1 MLSALLL
8 LCAVTGCVTTLP
20 VRPESVSSDGAIVVG
35 RAVTV
40 LLGPT
45 TRWFIPELR
54 FFEVVNT
61 VTNARIRV
69 DVNSDDA
76 WFVLPLPAGQYELSR
91 IQISEG
97 AFMGVAGLNPQ
108 FQVSEDGVTYVGTW
122 RFGVESPQYD
132 RSVLLSA
139 VTERD
144 PSIRDALAPYPVLVD
159 RPIVTHLLTPP
170 TIETRLYEV
179 PPYPRVWFFR
189 RHHTS

>member
-108 FQVSEDGVTYVGTW
+108 FQVSEGGVTYVGTW

>member
-1 MLSALLL
+1 MLTALLL
-8 LCAVTGCVTTLP
+8 IYAITGCVTAMP

-45 TRWFIPELR
+45 TRMFTPELR
-54 FFEVVNT
+54 FFEVINT

-97 AFMGVAGLNPQ
+97 AFMGMAGLNPK
-108 FQVSEDGVTYVGTW
+108 FQVSEGDVTYVGTW

-139 VTERD
+139 VTEPD
-144 PSIRDALAPYPVLVD
+144 PAIRDALTPYPVLED

>member
-20 VRPESVSSDGAIVVG
+20 VRPESVSRDGAIVVG

>member
-97 AFMGVAGLNPQ
+97 AFMGVTGLNPQ